1 MPDEV
6 SLKFPASFEYIRLAR
21 LVASGLAAQVNFTLD
36 DIEDLRIAVDE
47 LCSALVEAAADRAS
61 LVTVTFRVEDQQIY
75 MEADVPTTAVNG
87 AYVIDDISSHI
98 LRAAVD
104 RHELEHAAERL
115 IARMSKQCL
124 TVN

>member
-21 LVASGLAAQVNFTLD
+21 LVASGLAAQVNFNLD

-47 LCSALVEAAADRAS
+47 LCSALVEAAADRTS
-61 LVTVTFRVEDQQIY
+61 TVTVTFRVDDKQIH
-75 MEADVPTTAVNG
+75 MEADVPTVGANG
-87 AYVIDDISSHI
+87 SYVIDDISSHI

-104 RHELEHAAERL
+104 RHELEQAAERL
-115 IARMSKQCL
+115 VARMSKQCL

>member
-21 LVASGLAAQVNFTLD
+21 LVASGLAAQVNFNLD

-47 LCSALVEAAADRAS
+47 LCSALVEAAADRTS
-61 LVTVTFRVEDQQIY
+61 TVTVAFRVDDQQIQ
-75 MEADVPTTAVNG
+75 MEADVPTVGANG
-87 AYVIDDISSHI
+87 SYVIDDISSHI

-104 RHELEHAAERL
+104 RHELEQAAERL
-115 IARMSKQCL
+115 VARMSKQCL

>member
-21 LVASGLAAQVNFTLD
+21 LVASGLAAQVNFNLD

-47 LCSALVEAAADRAS
+47 LCSALVEAAADRTS
-61 LVTVTFRVEDQQIY
+61 TVTVAFRVDNQQIH
-75 MEADVPTTAVNG
+75 MEADVPTDG
-87 AYVIDDISSHI
+87 ASGSYEIDDISSHI

-104 RHELEHAAERL
+104 RHELEQAAERL

>member
-21 LVASGLAAQVNFTLD
+21 LVASGLAAQVNFNLD

-47 LCSALVEAAADRAS
+47 LCSALVEAAADRTS
-61 LVTVTFRVEDQQIY
+61 TVTVTFRVDNQQIH
-75 MEADVPTTAVNG
+75 MEADVPTDG
-87 AYVIDDISSHI
+87 ATGSYEIDDISSHI

-104 RHELEHAAERL
+104 RHELEQAAERL

>member
-6 SLKFPASFEYIRLAR
+6 SIKFPASFEYVRLAR

-47 LCSALVEAAADRAS
+47 LCSALVEAAADRS
-61 LVTVTFRVEDQQIY
+61 STVTVTFRIDGQQIE
-75 MEADVPTTAVNG
+75 MEADVPTAASDG
-87 AYVIDDISSHI
+87 AYVVDDISSHI

-104 RHELEHAAERL
+104 RHEFERAPERL
-115 IARMSKQCL
+115 VARMSKQCL
-124 TVN
+124 TVS

>member
-21 LVASGLAAQVNFTLD
+21 LVASGLAAQVNFNLD

-47 LCSALVEAAADRAS
+47 LCSALVEAAADRS
-61 LVTVTFRVEDQQIY
+61 STVTVTFRVDDQQIQ
-75 MEADVPTTAVNG
+75 MEADVPTVGANG
-87 AYVIDDISSHI
+87 SYVIDDISSHI

-104 RHELEHAAERL
+104 RHELEQAAERL

>member
-47 LCSALVEAAADRAS
+47 LCSALVEAAADRTS
-61 LVTVTFRVEDQQIY
+61 TVTVTFRIEGHQIQ
-75 MEADVPTTAVNG
+75 MEADVPTTAG
-87 AYVIDDISSHI
+87 DGSYVIDNISSHI

-104 RHELEHAAERL
+104 QHELEQGAERL

>member
-21 LVASGLAAQVNFTLD
+21 LVASGLAAQVNFNLD

-47 LCSALVEAAADRAS
+47 LCSALVEAAAYRTS
-61 LVTVTFRVEDQQIY
+61 TVTVTFRVDDKQIH
-75 MEADVPTTAVNG
+75 MEADVPTVGANG
-87 AYVIDDISSHI
+87 SYVIDDISSHI

-104 RHELEHAAERL
+104 RHELEQAAERL
-115 IARMSKQCL
+115 VARMSKQCL
-124 TVN
+124 TVT

>member
-21 LVASGLAAQVNFTLD
+21 LVASGLAAQVNFNLD

-47 LCSALVEAAADRAS
+47 LCSALVEAAADRTS
-61 LVTVTFRVEDQQIY
+61 TVTVTFRVDDQQIQ
-75 MEADVPTTAVNG
+75 MEADVPTVGANG
-87 AYVIDDISSHI
+87 SYVIDDISSHI

-104 RHELEHAAERL
+104 RHELEQAAERL
-115 IARMSKQCL
+115 VARMSKQCL

>member
-21 LVASGLAAQVNFTLD
+21 LVASGLAAQVNFNLD

-47 LCSALVEAAADRAS
+47 LCSALVEAAADRTS
-61 LVTVTFRVEDQQIY
+61 TVTVTFRVDDKQIH
-75 MEADVPTTAVNG
+75 MEADVPTVGANG
-87 AYVIDDISSHI
+87 SYVIDDISSHI

-104 RHELEHAAERL
+104 RHELEQAAERL
-115 IARMSKQCL
+115 VARMSKQCL
-124 TVN
+124 TVT

>member
-1 MPDEV
+1 MSDEV

-21 LVASGLAAQVNFTLD
+21 LVASGLAAQVNFNLD

-47 LCSALVEAAADRAS
+47 LCSALVEAAADRTS
-61 LVTVTFRVEDQQIY
+61 TVTVTFRVDDQQIH
-75 MEADVPTTAVNG
+75 MEADVPTPAANG
-87 AYVIDDISSHI
+87 SYVIDDISSHI

-104 RHELEHAAERL
+104 RHELEQAAERL

>member
-21 LVASGLAAQVNFTLD
+21 LVASGLAAQVNFNLD

-47 LCSALVEAAADRAS
+47 LCSALVEAAADRTS
-61 LVTVTFRVEDQQIY
+61 TVTVTFRVDDQQIQ
-75 MEADVPTTAVNG
+75 MEADVPTAGANG
-87 AYVIDDISSHI
+87 SYVIDDISSHI

-104 RHELEHAAERL
+104 RHELEQAAERL
-115 IARMSKQCL
+115 VARMSKQCL
-124 TVN
+124 TVT

>member
-21 LVASGLAAQVNFTLD
+21 LVASGLAAQVNFNLD

-47 LCSALVEAAADRAS
+47 LCSALVEAAADRTS
-61 LVTVTFRVEDQQIY
+61 TVTVTFRVDDQQIH
-75 MEADVPTTAVNG
+75 MEADVPTVGANG
-87 AYVIDDISSHI
+87 SYVIDDISSHI

-104 RHELEHAAERL
+104 RHELEQAAERL
-115 IARMSKQCL
+115 VARMSKQCL

>member
-21 LVASGLAAQVNFTLD
+21 LVASGLAAQVNFNLD

-47 LCSALVEAAADRAS
+47 LCSALVEAAADRTS
-61 LVTVTFRVEDQQIY
+61 TVTVTFSVDDQQIH
-75 MEADVPTTAVNG
+75 MEADVPTVGANG
-87 AYVIDDISSHI
+87 SYVIDDISSHI

-104 RHELEHAAERL
+104 RHELEQAAERL
-115 IARMSKQCL
+115 VARMSKQCL

>member
-21 LVASGLAAQVNFTLD
+21 LVASGLAAQVNFNLD

-47 LCSALVEAAADRAS
+47 LCSALVEAAADRTS
-61 LVTVTFRVEDQQIY
+61 TVTVTFRVESQQIH
-75 MEADVPTTAVNG
+75 MEADVPTDG
-87 AYVIDDISSHI
+87 ASGSYEIDDISSHI

-104 RHELEHAAERL
+104 RHELEQAAERL

>member
-6 SLKFPASFEYIRLAR
+6 SLEFPASFEYIRLAR
-21 LVASGLAAQVNFTLD
+21 LVASGLAAQVNFNLD

-47 LCSALVEAAADRAS
+47 LCSALVEAAADRTS
-61 LVTVTFRVEDQQIY
+61 TVTVTFRIDEHQIQ
-75 MEADVPTTAVNG
+75 MEADVPTAAGNG
-87 AYVIDDISSHI
+87 SYVIDDISSHI

-104 RHELEHAAERL
+104 RHELEQAAERL

>member
-21 LVASGLAAQVNFTLD
+21 LVASGLAAQVNFNLD

-47 LCSALVEAAADRAS
+47 LCSALVEAAADRS
-61 LVTVTFRVEDQQIY
+61 STVTVTFRVDDQQIQ
-75 MEADVPTTAVNG
+75 MEADVPTVGANG
-87 AYVIDDISSHI
+87 SYVIDDISSHI

-104 RHELEHAAERL
+104 RHELEQAAERL
-115 IARMSKQCL
+115 VARMSKQCL

>member
-1 MPDEV
+1 MSDEV

-21 LVASGLAAQVNFTLD
+21 LVASGIAAQTNFTLD

-47 LCSALVEAAADRAS
+47 LCSALVEAAADRTS
-61 LVTVTFRVEDQQIY
+61 TVTVTFRVEGHQLE
-75 MEADVPTTAVNG
+75 MEADVPTIPSNG
-87 AYVIDDISSHI
+87 TYVIDSISSHI

-104 RHELEHAAERL
+104 RHELEQASERL

>member
-6 SLKFPASFEYIRLAR
+6 ALRFPASFEYIRLAR

-47 LCSALVEAAADRAS
+47 LCSALVEAADDRS
-61 LVTVTFRVEDQQIY
+61 STLTVTFRVDEHQIH
-75 MEADVPTTAVNG
+75 MEADVPTNARNG
-87 AYVIDDISSHI
+87 TYVIDDISSHI

-104 RHELEHAAERL
+104 RHELEQSAERL
-115 IARMSKQCL
+115 VARMSKQCL

>member
-21 LVASGLAAQVNFTLD
+21 LVASGLAAQVNFNLD

-47 LCSALVEAAADRAS
+47 LCSALVEAAADRTS
-61 LVTVTFRVEDQQIY
+61 TVTVTFRVDDQQIQ
-75 MEADVPTTAVNG
+75 MEADVPTVAANG
-87 AYVIDDISSHI
+87 SYVIDDISSHI

-104 RHELEHAAERL
+104 RHELEQAAERL
-115 IARMSKQCL
+115 VARMSKQCL